1 MSALDVGRLVVFVM
15 QIGAILFAF
24 IGFPLILHRNARRF
38 RQQLAER
45 DAARAADRAHQ

>member
-1 MSALDVGRLVVFVM
+1 MSALNVGHLVVLVM

-24 IGFPLILHRNARRF
+24 IAFPLILRRNARRF

-45 DAARAADRAHQ
+45 DAARAADRARQ